1 MVPKV
6 GDLVF
11 VDTNVFLTATDESR
25 PNHEAARRLIAES
38 GSQGLHLAVSGQV
51 LREYLA
57 VATRPVDANGLGL
70 DTRDAVANVN
80 AFLRHVGMYQ
90 ETGETASRLRRLG
103 LEHHLRGKRFH
114 DANIVATMSVHGIR
128 SLVTDNVGD
137 FASFSEIDVV
147 SVAEVA
153 AVEQKSDAGRGRS

>member
-11 VDTNVFLTATDESR
+11 VDTNVLLTATDKSR

-38 GSQGLHLAVSGQV
+38 GSRGLHLAVSGQI
-51 LREYLA
+51 LREYLV

-70 DTRDAVANVN
+70 ATRDAVANVK
-80 AFLRHVGMYQ
+80 AFLRYVGMYE
-90 ETGETASRLRRLG
+90 ETGETANRLHRLG
-103 LEHHLRGKRFH
+103 LTHHLRGKHFH

-128 SLVTDNVGD
+128 SLVTYNVKD
-137 FASFSEIDVV
+137 FECFSDIDVIA
-147 SVAEVA
+147 VADLVA
-153 AVEQKSDAGRGRS
+153 AE